1 MLKTATFIL
10 IAAAAM
16 VLYGCGDDAGCT
28 AGELQCS
35 GDQVQ
40 TCLEDGTWS
49 EPADCPEAGQ
59 TCSSG
64 HDGMEFVHCMAEN
77 HGEGDHSDH
86 SDHSDD
92 TASDEEDHSGHG
104 HD

>member
-1 MLKTATFIL
+1 MLKTATFVL
-10 IAAAAM
+10 LAGAAM

-28 AGELQCS
+28 AGESQCS
-35 GDQVQ
+35 GEQIQV
-40 TCLEDGTWS
+40 CLEDGTWS

-64 HDGMEFVHCMAEN
+64 HEGMEFVHCMT
-77 HGEGDHSDH
+77 DDH

-92 TASDEEDHSGHG
+92 TSSDEEDHSGH
-104 HD
+104 DRD

>member
-1 MLKTATFIL
+1 MLRITTLLFTFM
-10 IAAAAM
+10 AAIF
-16 VLYGCGDDAGCT
+16 LYGCGDESGCT

-64 HDGMEFVHCMAEN
+64 HEGMEFVHCMAD
-77 HGEGDHSDH
+77 DHDH
-86 SDHSDD
+86 D
-92 TASDEEDHSGHG
+92 
-104 HD
+104 

>member
-1 MLKTATFIL
+1 MLKMATFVL
-10 IAAAAM
+10 MAAGAM

-28 AGELQCS
+28 AGEQQCS

-40 TCLEDGTWS
+40 TCLEDGTWG

-64 HDGMEFVHCMAEN
+64 HEGMEFVHCMTP
-77 HGEGDHSDH
+77 DHSEHDH
-86 SDHSDD
+86 D
-92 TASDEEDHSGHG
+92 
-104 HD
+104 